1 MKNGFQMLWNVVFN
15 NLHFFLPLSKLLET
29 ALKKIKGNNSEDL
42 LRVVSLGILT
52 FSKIKNLGTM
62 VKIFLIQQSDEYW
75 VKYR

>member
-1 MKNGFQMLWNVVFN
+1 MGFKCCEMWSSIIYI
-15 NLHFFLPLSKLLET
+15 FFLPLSKLLET

-75 VKYR
+75 VKYS